1 VGWGVPRCSRVRAYW
16 RMSMS
21 VIVMFGACLW
31 WWWVGWVREGVTA
44 SRREIAVRNFIVILL
59 RLDGF

>member
-1 VGWGVPRCSRVRAYW
+1 
-16 RMSMS
+16 MS